1 MPDTVFLHFLC
12 LHTRRKKREEK
23 GREEERAFR
32 EESRVSPIAT

>member
-1 MPDTVFLHFLC
+1 VF
-12 LHTRRKKREEK
+12 TYQEEEERRREK